1 MYNHRST
8 LGQVSRSDAH
18 HIDARLAALAD
29 LVLAVARVIATDA
42 RRDREIVDLTAIEI
56 NVMRYIDHHQGT
68 SPTAVAAATGLR
80 RSNVSRVLRDLE
92 AKGMVERTADESDG
106 RQTRLAPTARAETN
120 LVRLRA
126 NWTRVLATV
135 DVDRRSLDTTLATL
149 AKIEAAI
156 APAAR

>member
-1 MYNHRST
+1 VN
-8 LGQVSRSDAH
+8 RSDER

-29 LVLAVARVIATDA
+29 LVLAVARVISTDA
-42 RRDREIVDLTAIEI
+42 HRDQDIVDLTAIEI
-56 NVMRYIDHHQGT
+56 NVMRYIDHHHGT
-68 SPTAVAAATGLR
+68 SPTAVAIATGLR

-106 RQTRLAPTARAETN
+106 RQTRLMPTARAETN

-126 NWTRVLATV
+126 NWTRVLASV
-135 DVDRRSLDTTLATL
+135 DLDRRSLDTTLTTL

-156 APAAR
+156 APVKP